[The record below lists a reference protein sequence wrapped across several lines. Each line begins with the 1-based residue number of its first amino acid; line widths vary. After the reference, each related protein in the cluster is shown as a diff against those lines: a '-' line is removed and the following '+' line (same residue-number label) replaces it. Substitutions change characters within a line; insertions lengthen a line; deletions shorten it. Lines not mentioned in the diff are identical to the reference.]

1 MKPRFRITYR
11 METYVSADSE
21 EEAKKLFEDLT
32 NEELSTTSGFVEVVS
47 VDIEE

>member
-11 METYVSADSE
+11 METYVSADNE
-21 EEAKKLFEDLT
+21 DEAKSLFENLT

-47 VDIEE
+47 VDEEE